1 MRDLN
6 MIERQTVSGG
16 ALFIGGGI
24 NGNTGSGSGTGVGIN
39 FGKPGHSS
47 NGGKGGDGFGVV
59 IKGSNGKLPGNGSSW
74 LSKFF
79 K

>member
-16 ALFIGGGI
+16 ALIIGGGL
-24 NGNTGSGSGTGVGIN
+24 NGNKGSGNGTDVVIN
-39 FGKPGHSS
+39 YGKPGDSS
-47 NGGKGGDGFGVV
+47 NGGKGGNGIGVQL
-59 IKGSNGKLPGNGSSW
+59 GGNGSSW

>member
-6 MIERQTVSGG
+6 MIERKTVSGG
-16 ALFIGGGI
+16 WLVIGGGLNGTDVVI
-24 NGNTGSGSGTGVGIN
+24 NY
-39 FGKPGHSS
+39 GKPGDGS
-47 NGGKGGDGFGVV
+47 NGGKGGNGIGV
-59 IKGSNGKLPGNGSSW
+59 NLPGNGSSW